1 MKFFFL
7 GAALLCSASALP
19 AVTSVTDGTFFN
31 WSFSSVGAGSMTVDG
46 ANGNPASGLNVT
58 TTTAF
63 TSDFVY
69 GIGVDL
75 NFSTAEALSGIFSLG
90 LDVKSGAGDFGSG
103 QAVSLIV
110 KQGSDLYSE
119 ILGTTNYPHTNFD
132 TLTFSGTFNPAFFT
146 HVAGSGSG
154 EPDFSGGTTTLFG
167 FAGINSNNG
176 RTLTEYYD
184 NYNLTYGAAPEPS
197 TVVLGGLAF
206 AGLCLFSR
214 HRTIA

>member
-1 MKFFFL
+1 PIRTTGMPLCGRRHGSTHPQNKNATAGNIPRGASSSLPEYSRLMKFFFL

-132 TLTFSGTFNPAFFT
+132 TLTF
-146 HVAGSGSG
+146 
-154 EPDFSGGTTTLFG
+154 
-167 FAGINSNNG
+167 
-176 RTLTEYYD
+176 
-184 NYNLTYGAAPEPS
+184 
-197 TVVLGGLAF
+197 
-206 AGLCLFSR
+206 
-214 HRTIA
+214 